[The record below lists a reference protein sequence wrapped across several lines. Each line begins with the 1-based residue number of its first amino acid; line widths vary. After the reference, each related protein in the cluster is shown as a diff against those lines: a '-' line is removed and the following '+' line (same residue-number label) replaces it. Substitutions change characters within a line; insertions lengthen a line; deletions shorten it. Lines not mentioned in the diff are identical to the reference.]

1 MFSVL
6 VFSVQ
11 FSVFSLQRSVF
22 SVQSQAFSVE
32 GVVFRV
38 WSSGFSI
45 RVKYT
50 VQGLECT
57 DQG

>member
-6 VFSVQ
+6 VVSVQ
-11 FSVFSLQRSVF
+11 CSVFSLQRSVF

-38 WSSGFSI
+38 WSSRFSI
-45 RVKYT
+45 RVQYN
-50 VQGLECT
+50 VQGLE
-57 DQG
+57 